1 MRNFLLAVGL
11 TASFA
16 AHATD
21 YNFGL
26 VPIGTPPGT
35 TIGYSSQA
43 LQATYADTATFT
55 FGNWNEPSGAVYEY
69 VGPASI
75 IVQGQNTSISSGGRG
90 ARPSRRVTT
99 MPPPGPAL
107 MEVDPVTG
115 AMRAAVDTSGK
126 LVYLTYSPASTQF
139 GKVDRWV
146 ASGVALPAGTYRLV
160 NMMGTSCSGATCQ
173 IGGGSYWFVSLQGTF
188 TYVAPPPP
196 PPGGGGGSDD

>member
-1 MRNFLLAVGL
+1 MRKLLLAAGL
-11 TASFA
+11 AAAFA

-43 LQATYADTATFT
+43 LPSTYYDSATFT

-69 VGPASI
+69 TGPATI
-75 IVQGQNTSISSGGRG
+75 VVQGQNTSISSGGRG
-90 ARPSRRVTT
+90 SRPSRRDTT
-99 MPPPGPAL
+99 MPPPGPTL
-107 MEVDPVTG
+107 VEVDPATG
-115 AMRAAVDTSGK
+115 GTKAAVDTSGH
-126 LVYLTYSPASTQF
+126 LVYLTYSPASSQY

-146 ASGVALPAGTYRLV
+146 ASAVKLPAGTYKLIG
-160 NMMGTSCSGATCQ
+160 MTGTSCSGATCQ

-188 TYVAPPPP
+188 SYVAPPPP